1 MESLDI
7 KIDALLK
14 ELGGTDSPGS
24 RALKLTFFASD
35 ALRGGQISLY
45 EAYLLYAEALSYD
58 RQAYLAPGWPNRV
71 QISSLV
77 KLLNMKMLALVFGE
91 AEAAALWEKQALELY
106 PLNQEKRP
114 HYLLERYPAFLRAER
129 DPALLEELLRIRKS
143 RKKPFDDGPYHDECF
158 PEDRC
163 IYEEMLLQGRV
174 FGEEDKQISPLIEEL
189 LVELYLLQE

>member
-1 MESLDI
+1 MENLETI
-7 KIDALLK
+7 IAALLK
-14 ELGGTDSPGS
+14 ELSDTGNPGS

-35 ALRGGQISLY
+35 ALRNGQISLY

-58 RQAYLAPGWPNRV
+58 RLAYLAPGRPNRV

-77 KLLNMKMLALVFGE
+77 KLLNLKLLALVFGE

-114 HYLLERYPAFLRAER
+114 HYLLDRYPAFLRAEQ
-129 DPALLEELLRIRKS
+129 DPALLKELLRIRKS

-158 PEDRC
+158 PYDRC
-163 IYEEMLLQGRV
+163 VCEEMLLQGRI
-174 FGEEDKQISPLIEEL
+174 FAEKEKRISPQIEEL
-189 LVELYLLQE
+189 LAELYLLQE